1 VNLSLWAVLLAA
13 LGGVLL
19 SLGALVDNPRYPR
32 YPRVLSAFA
41 LALFAASAVLTLVV
55 AGDG

>member
-1 VNLSLWAVLLAA
+1 VNLPLWAVLLAA

-19 SLGALVDNPRYPR
+19 SLGALVDNPR